1 MKIDIEQSDKFND
14 IEIIIKC
21 NTLTDDLLKLISYAK
36 LMDKKITGIKD
47 KNVFVINYD
56 DIYYFESVDNKTFIY
71 CKSDVYECN
80 LKLYELED
88 MLKNLM
94 FFRCSK
100 STIINLR
107 KVKVL
112 KPLFNSRIEISMDN
126 DEKIIV
132 NRQYVALLKEKFN
145 IN

>member
-1 MKIDIEQSDKFND
+1 LKINIEQSEQFND
-14 IEIIIKC
+14 VEITIKC

-36 LMDKKITGIKD
+36 LMDKKITGFKD
-47 KNVFVINYD
+47 KNTFIINYD
-56 DIYYFESVDNKTFIY
+56 EIYYFESVDNKTFIY
-71 CKSDVYECN
+71 CKSDVYESN

-100 STIINLR
+100 SAIVNLR
-107 KVKVL
+107 KIKIL
-112 KPLFNSRIEISMDN
+112 KSLFNSRIEITLDN

-132 NRQYVALLKEKFN
+132 NRQYIALLKEKFN

>member
-1 MKIDIEQSDKFND
+1 LKINIEQLEKFND
-14 IEIIIKC
+14 VEITIKC

-36 LMDKKITGIKD
+36 LMDKKITGFKD
-47 KNVFVINYD
+47 KNTFIINYD
-56 DIYYFESVDNKTFIY
+56 EIYYFESVDNKTFIY
-71 CKSDVYECN
+71 CKSN

-100 STIINLR
+100 SAIVNLR
-107 KVKVL
+107 KIKIL
-112 KPLFNSRIEISMDN
+112 KSLFNSRIEITLDN

-132 NRQYVALLKEKFN
+132 NRQYIALLKEKFN

>member
-1 MKIDIEQSDKFND
+1 MKINIEQSEQFDD
-14 IEIIIKC
+14 VEITIKC
-21 NTLTDDLLKLISYAK
+21 SVLSDDLLKLISYAK
-36 LMDKKITGIKD
+36 LMNKQITGIKD
-47 KNVFVINYD
+47 KNTFVINYD
-56 DIYYFESVDNKTFIY
+56 EIYYFESVDNKTFIY
-71 CKSDVYECN
+71 CKSDVFECN

-100 STIINLR
+100 SAIVNLR
-107 KVKVL
+107 KIKIL
-112 KPLFNSRIEISMDN
+112 KPLFNSRIEITLDN

-132 NRQYVALLKEKFN
+132 NRQYVALLKEKFS

>member
-1 MKIDIEQSDKFND
+1 MKINIEQSEQFND
-14 IEIIIKC
+14 VEITIKC
-21 NTLTDDLLKLISYAK
+21 NELTDDLLKLISYAK

-47 KNVFVINYD
+47 KNTFVINYD
-56 DIYYFESVDNKTFIY
+56 EIYYFESVDNKTFIY
-71 CKSDVYECN
+71 CKSDVYESN

-88 MLKNLM
+88 MLKSLM

-100 STIINLR
+100 SAIVNLR
-107 KVKVL
+107 KIKIL
-112 KPLFNSRIEISMDN
+112 KPLFNSRMEISLDN

-132 NRQYVALLKEKFN
+132 NRQYIALLKQKFN